1 MKTVAILGIG
11 KMGAAITKELIA
23 AGHNVKIWNRTS
35 NTAHEL
41 AKSIASHNLE
51 IADSPKSALSSADF
65 AICAF
70 TDGKATEEV
79 LFSDPTTLDSVN
91 SNLIICEMGTS
102 GVEKVRTINE
112 KLLKKKIRF
121 VDAPVSGSVVTVA
134 AHQLLVMASGN
145 SEDVASCSDLFQA
158 FAKKTLYLGAAGAG
172 QVMKLAVN
180 LVVHELSA
188 AVSES
193 LAIATANG
201 IEPKAAYEV
210 FEESVIAS
218 PFVKYKKG
226 AFLDP
231 QTPVAMRIDTVAKDL
246 RLIHELAAASG
257 IGEAGLEAI
266 QSVQAIY
273 ARAQS
278 DGFAEADMSALFRF
292 LAPRSRS

>member
-102 GVEKVRTINE
+102 GVE

-210 FEESVIAS
+210 FEESVIAA

>member
-1 MKTVAILGIG
+1 
-11 KMGAAITKELIA
+11 
-23 AGHNVKIWNRTS
+23 
-35 NTAHEL
+35 
-41 AKSIASHNLE
+41 
-51 IADSPKSALSSADF
+51 
-65 AICAF
+65 
-70 TDGKATEEV
+70 
-79 LFSDPTTLDSVN
+79 
-91 SNLIICEMGTS
+91 
-102 GVEKVRTINE
+102 
-112 KLLKKKIRF
+112 
-121 VDAPVSGSVVTVA
+121 
-134 AHQLLVMASGN
+134 MASGN
-145 SEDVASCSDLFQA
+145 SEDVELCSDLFQA
-158 FAKKTLYLGAAGAG
+158 FAKKTLHLGAAGAG

-210 FEESVIAS
+210 FEESVIAA

>member
-145 SEDVASCSDLFQA
+145 SEDVESCSDLFQA

-210 FEESVIAS
+210 FEESVIAA